1 MKILQVNGYES
12 PGRRFHGLA
21 LTEQFR
27 KQGVDSTHIIWER
40 DTTDPE
46 VLSYAAPHARA
57 INAMYQKVESRL
69 GLQSVFYTNGDY
81 LIDRPEFRDADLIH
95 LHLVHTG
102 YLSLFDL
109 PRVMAAKPV
118 VWTLHDPWAYA
129 GHCTYSFDCERWRTG
144 CGNCPDLSI
153 PMTVT
158 RDSSALM
165 HDLKRRLLKDCAFEV
180 IVASQWM
187 EARTKASPIFAGAP
201 LHRVP
206 FGLDLE
212 FFGKGDRAAARQRFG
227 IPEGAVVIGFRS
239 QVGAYKGFEYI
250 DNALAQIETAE
261 DVWLLTTA
269 STGLLDRHRGRFGVV
284 ELGWTNDD
292 VMMRDFYAAL
302 DIFLMP
308 SVEEAFGVMAIE
320 AMASSCPVIV
330 FDGTA
335 LPEVTRA
342 PEVGIQVPKRDW
354 PQLAAAIQR
363 LIDDP
368 AERRRRGVLGRKLAE
383 QDYDENVH
391 VGRMVE
397 LYHGVVDRFQ
407 ARRRKRPRRSASE

>member
-27 KQGVDSTHIIWER
+27 MKGVDSTHIIWER
-40 DTTDPE
+40 DTADE
-46 VLSYAAPHARA
+46 KVLSYTAPHARA
-57 INAMYQKVESRL
+57 INSMYQRVESRL

-81 LIDRPEFRDADLIH
+81 LIERPEYQDADLIH

-109 PRVMAAKPV
+109 PRIMGSKPV
-118 VWTLHDPWAYA
+118 VWTLHDPWAFS

-158 RDSSALM
+158 RDSSAIM
-165 HDLKRRLLKDCAFEV
+165 HDLKRQLLDTCAFEV
-180 IVASQWM
+180 VVASSWM
-187 EARTKASPIFAGAP
+187 EARAKASPIFQGVP
-201 LHRVP
+201 VHRVP
-206 FGLDLE
+206 FGLNLE
-212 FFGKGDRAAARQRFG
+212 FFGKGDRVAARHRFG

-250 DNALAQIETAE
+250 DNALAQIESRE
-261 DVWLLTTA
+261 DLWLLTTA
-269 STGLLDRHRGRFGVV
+269 STGLLERHRGRFGVV

-330 FDGTA
+330 FEGTA

-342 PEVGIQVPKRDW
+342 PDVGIQVANRDW
-354 PQLAAAIQR
+354 RGLATAIQR
-363 LIDDP
+363 LIDNP
-368 AERRRRGVLGRKLAE
+368 EERDRRGQLGRRLVE
-383 QDYDENVH
+383 HEYDEDVH
-391 VGRMVE
+391 VQRMVE
-397 LYHGVVDRFQ
+397 LYEGVIKRF
-407 ARRRKRPRRSASE
+407 RTPRGKRAKV